1 MVTYTNCPNCGA
13 PIKTGKCPYCG
24 TTFVEPNIMAVYADN
39 RVFMSFEVFD
49 ADERINECYNVGT
62 EW

>member
-1 MVTYTNCPNCGA
+1 MVTSTNCPNCGA
-13 PIKTGKCPYCG
+13 PIKTDRCPYCG
-24 TTFVEPNIMAVYADN
+24 TEFVEPTIMAVYADN

-49 ADERINECYNVGT
+49 ADERINEYYNVGP

>member
-13 PIKTGKCPYCG
+13 PIKTDKCPYCG
-24 TTFVEPNIMAVYADN
+24 TTFVEPNIMTVYADN

-49 ADERINECYNVGT
+49 ADE
-62 EW
+62 

>member
-1 MVTYTNCPNCGA
+1 MVKSTNCPNCGA

-24 TTFVEPNIMAVYADN
+24 TIFVDPNIMAVYADN

-49 ADERINECYNVGT
+49 AD
-62 EW
+62 